1 MRIPNHYRPARAG
14 VVGLIVSLAVL
25 LAFSAWTL
33 EVPSL
38 SPSSVEVLKNHARF
52 LASEKLTGRGIAT
65 PGIQLA
71 RDYIAGELARY
82 GLQPGGDNGTYLQ
95 RFDVVTGVRVKQPSS
110 LTLSNQPD
118 LTISQDW
125 IPLGFSASKKVQA
138 EVVFAGYGI
147 TVKDYGYD
155 DYQDIDAKGKIVI
168 VLRYEPPPKDGNSPF
183 RKYPN
188 YSVHAALRTKANNA
202 RDHGAVGMILVDLH
216 QGDTERELISTGNS
230 LWRGGNSL
238 VAAQV
243 RRAPLQKWLESHGV
257 FLIKLREEIDRG
269 EKPASMDV
277 PAGKATLQVN
287 LEEIRQPTE
296 NVVAVLPGAD
306 PRLRN
311 ESVVI
316 GAHYDHIG
324 LGHYGTRDS
333 STEGQ
338 VHHGADDNASG
349 TAVLLELA
357 RRLGRSDSRPAR
369 TIVFAAFSAEEL
381 GLFGSRHYV
390 NQPAVPLSATRAMI
404 NLDMVGRLRDGRV
417 TVFGT
422 RSAQEFSGI
431 VKSAASE
438 LGLEISESDG
448 IGRSDHM
455 SFYSKKVPALHFF
468 TGVHSDYH
476 RPTDTWDKLNL
487 EGMAKITELVLATI
501 RSIADTDA
509 PFNFVSL
516 PSAPVAQAPGEAPAS
531 TTYLGS
537 IPDYSGAGEG
547 VRLAGVS
554 AGSPAALA
562 GLRQGD
568 VIVKFAETKV
578 QNLEDLMLALG
589 SKKPG
594 DEVEITVLR
603 GTQPLRLK
611 AVLRARG

>member
-1 MRIPNHYRPARAG
+1 MRIANHYKPARAG
-14 VVGLIVSLAVL
+14 VVGLIVSLTVL

-38 SPSSVEVLKNHARF
+38 SSSSIEILKNHVRF
-52 LASEKLTGRGIAT
+52 LASERLTGRGVDT
-65 PGIQLA
+65 PGILLA
-71 RDYIAGELARY
+71 RDYIAGEFGKA

-95 RFDVVTGVRVKQPSS
+95 RFEVVTGVRVRQPAS
-110 LTLSNQPD
+110 LTLGNQSA
-118 LTISQDW
+118 LTLNQDW
-125 IPLGFSASKKVQA
+125 IPLGFSASKKVEG
-138 EVVFAGYGI
+138 EVVFAGYGV

-155 DYQDIDAKGKIVI
+155 DYRDIDVKGKIVI
-168 VLRYEPPPKDGNSPF
+168 VLRYEPPPKDDNSPF

-202 RDHGAVGMILVDLH
+202 REHGAVGMILVDLH
-216 QGDTERELISTGNS
+216 DQGNAERELISTRNS

-238 VAAQV
+238 VAAQA
-243 RRAPLQKWLESHGV
+243 RRAPVEKWLEGHGV
-257 FLIKLREEIDRG
+257 SLMKLREKIDRE

-277 PAGKATLQVN
+277 PAGKAALQVN
-287 LEEIRQPTE
+287 LEEIRQPTD
-296 NVVAVLPGAD
+296 NVVAVLPGSD
-306 PRLRN
+306 PRLKN

-357 RRLGRSDSRPAR
+357 RRLSRSDSRPAR

-390 NQPAVPLSATRAMI
+390 NQPAQLASTRAMI

-422 RSAQEFSGI
+422 RSAQEFSAM

-455 SFYSKKVPALHFF
+455 SFYSKKIPALHFF
-468 TGVHSDYH
+468 TGVHADYH
-476 RPTDTWDKLNL
+476 RPSDTWNKLNL
-487 EGMAKITELVLATI
+487 EGMAKITELVLATA
-501 RSIADTDA
+501 RSIANTSA
-509 PFNFVSL
+509 PVNFVSL
-516 PSAPVAQAPGEAPAS
+516 PSVPLAQAPGGAPAS

-537 IPDYSGAGEG
+537 IPDYSGADEG

-568 VIVKFAETKV
+568 VIVKLAETKV

-594 DEVEITVLR
+594 DEVEIIVLR